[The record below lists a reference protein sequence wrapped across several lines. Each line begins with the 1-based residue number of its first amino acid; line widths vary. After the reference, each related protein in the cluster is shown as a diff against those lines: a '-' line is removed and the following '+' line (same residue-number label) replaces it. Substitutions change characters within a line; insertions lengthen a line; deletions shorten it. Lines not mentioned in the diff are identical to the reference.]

1 MVGVAVHAPSIPL
14 VIVSSAL
21 PLPNELFHPRPRSSI
36 GAASG
41 LGPTCEGSPAPCAL
55 PNACPPAISATVY
68 SSFIAIL
75 ANVSRM
81 SRAERSGSGLPLGP
95 SGFT

>member
-1 MVGVAVHAPSIPL
+1 MVGVGVHAPSIPL

-21 PLPNELFHPRPRSSI
+21 PLPNEFFQPRPCSSI
-36 GAASG
+36 GAPSG
-41 LGPTCEGSPAPCAL
+41 SGPTCLGSPAPCAL
-55 PNACPPAISATVY
+55 PNAWPPAIRATVS

-75 ANVSRM
+75 ANVSRI
-81 SRAERSGSGLPLGP
+81 SRADNNGSGLPFGP